1 MLVNTSPVRA
11 IEYFVQIYEQISSMD
26 GLMQQ
31 AVIELIRKD
40 REGKGEG
47 GKEELKVIVGGMKV
61 CTCN

>member
-1 MLVNTSPVRA
+1 
-11 IEYFVQIYEQISSMD
+11 MD

-61 CTCN
+61 CVCHLI